1 MRNMA
6 SKLHQLKAKAAQA
19 SQIMANQGNAYYK
32 QLLEQNKQY
41 IVNQPTVE
49 ACQELSKKLFYT
61 RLASI
66 PGRYESFWKELD
78 GVKHIWRNRREL
90 KVEDLGIAA
99 LFGLELYGWFCVGEI
114 AGRGFTI
121 TGYYV

>member
-1 MRNMA
+1 MA